1 MRSALV
7 VCYTQFATKHPLFY
21 IWEDVGVDWELH
33 YIQEFFRNCKNID
46 TDVRNDKKKNGIHA
60 YIKYQR
66 IWVRSLMYINIYT
79 LHK

>member
-21 IWEDVGVDWELH
+21 IWEDVEVDWELH

-46 TDVRNDKKKNGIHA
+46 TDVRNDKKKMEYMHISSINGFESE
-60 YIKYQR
+60 
-66 IWVRSLMYINIYT
+66 V
-79 LHK
+79 